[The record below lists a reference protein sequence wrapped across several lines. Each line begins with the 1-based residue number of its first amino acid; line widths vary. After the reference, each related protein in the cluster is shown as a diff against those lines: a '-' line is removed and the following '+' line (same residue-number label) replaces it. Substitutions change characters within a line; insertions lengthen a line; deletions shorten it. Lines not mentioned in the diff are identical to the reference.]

1 MHGVANGRL
10 GRSTTSGQQMAISH
24 SDSFAAN
31 HSWWNGVVEAH
42 VKSPSY
48 LTQAF
53 RAGGDTLHPIESG
66 EIGDVTGKRLVHLQ
80 CHFGLDTL
88 SLARRGAQVT
98 GLDFSAN
105 ALAQARAL
113 AKETGI
119 DARFVESNVYDAP
132 QALGD
137 TYDVAYVTWGAINWL
152 PDLDRWARVVASV
165 LKPGGFLYLLEG
177 HPAALM
183 LEQKTKDDPLIPGM
197 AYFAHE
203 APQVFDEEGTYADKA
218 ARLAHTVTHE
228 WAHPISEILTALIGA
243 GLRIEMF
250 HEHDRL
256 AWQLWPCL
264 EYDGNRM
271 YRLPA
276 GHLRLPL
283 SFSLRAR
290 K

>member
-1 MHGVANGRL
+1 MSN
-10 GRSTTSGQQMAISH
+10 T
-24 SDSFAAN
+24 DSFAIN
-31 HSWWNGVVEAH
+31 HAWWDGVVETH
-42 VKSPSY
+42 VKSPMY
-48 LTQAF
+48 LTKAF
-53 RAGGDTLHPIESG
+53 REGGDTLHPIESG
-66 EIGDVTGKRLVHLQ
+66 EIGDIRGQTLVHLQ

-88 SLARRGAQVT
+88 SLARRGAKVT

-105 ALAQARAL
+105 ALAAARAL
-113 AKETGI
+113 AQDTGI

-132 QALGD
+132 QALGV
-137 TYDVAYVTWGAINWL
+137 TYDIAYVTWGAINWL
-152 PDLDRWARVVASV
+152 PDLNRWAQVVAAV

-183 LEQKTKDDPLIPGM
+183 LGQKTKDEPLTPGY

-203 APQVFDEEGTYADKA
+203 APQVFEEEGTYADRNAK
-218 ARLAHTVTHE
+218 LAQTRTHE
-228 WAHPISEILTALIGA
+228 WAHPISEILTALIAA
-243 GLRIEMF
+243 GLTIVMF

-276 GHLRLPL
+276 GHMPLPL
-283 SFSLRAR
+283 SFSIKAR
-290 K
+290 KIA

>member
-1 MHGVANGRL
+1 MSNA
-10 GRSTTSGQQMAISH
+10 
-24 SDSFAAN
+24 DSFALN
-31 HSWWNGVVEAH
+31 HAWWNGVVETH
-42 VKSPSY
+42 MKSPSY

-53 RAGGDTLHPIESG
+53 REGGDTLHPIESA
-66 EIGDVTGKRLVHLQ
+66 EIGDVRGKTLVHLQ

-88 SLARRGAQVT
+88 SLARRGARVT

-113 AKETGI
+113 AKDTGI

-132 QALGD
+132 SALGD
-137 TYDVAYVTWGAINWL
+137 SYDIAYVTWGAINWL
-152 PDLDRWARVVASV
+152 PDLHRWARVVASV
-165 LKPGGFLYLLEG
+165 LNPGGFLYLLEG

-183 LEQKTKDDPLIPGM
+183 LGQKTKDEPLTPGW

-203 APQVFDEEGTYADKA
+203 GPQVFDEEGTYADRGAK
-218 ARLAHTVTHE
+218 LAHTVTHE
-228 WAHPISEILTALIGA
+228 WAHPISEILSALIEA

-256 AWQLWPCL
+256 AWQLWPSL

-271 YRLPA
+271 YRLPE
-276 GHLRLPL
+276 GKLRLPL